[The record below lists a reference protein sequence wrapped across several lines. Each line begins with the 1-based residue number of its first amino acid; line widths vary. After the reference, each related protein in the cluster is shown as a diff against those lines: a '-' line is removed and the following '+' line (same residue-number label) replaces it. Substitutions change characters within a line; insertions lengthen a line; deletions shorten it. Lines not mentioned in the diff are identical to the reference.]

1 MEQDLFWLKQK
12 VEAGAEYTV
21 TQMFFDN
28 RHYFNFVDRARE
40 AGITIPIIPGIKPFG
55 KLSQLSVIP
64 KTFKID
70 LPQELA
76 SEALK
81 CKNDEEAR
89 ALGTEWCIQQ
99 CKELMSHN
107 VPSIHF
113 YTVGAARAVH
123 DVAQAIY

>member
-1 MEQDLFWLKQK
+1 MSYFASHQRPTSN
-12 VEAGAEYTV
+12 G
-21 TQMFFDN
+21 
-28 RHYFNFVDRARE
+28 HYFNVVDRARE
-40 AGITIPIIPGIKPFG
+40 AGTTIPIIPGIKPFG
-55 KLSQLSVIP
+55 KLPHLSVIP
-64 KTFKID
+64 KTFKSD
-70 LPQELA
+70 LPQERA

-123 DVAQAIY
+123 DVAQGIY